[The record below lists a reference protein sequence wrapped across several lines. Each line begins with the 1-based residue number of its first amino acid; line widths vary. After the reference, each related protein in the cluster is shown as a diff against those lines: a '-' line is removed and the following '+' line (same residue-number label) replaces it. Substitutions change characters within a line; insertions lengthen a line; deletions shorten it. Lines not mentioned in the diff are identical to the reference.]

1 MFQQVVDPGLE
12 LQRVPV
18 SLVAV
23 RLAAKV
29 RGPLPDS
36 VDHIARVLQHV
47 RIVIP
52 AGGAAAAIGKV

>member
-1 MFQQVVDPGLE
+1 MGSRPGLE
-12 LQRVPV
+12 LQRVPL

-29 RGPLPDS
+29 RGPLSDS
-36 VDHIARVLQHV
+36 IGHTARVFQHV